1 MARLLPTSAR
11 SVPALYWLVAAF
23 ALLASFA
30 WRQRVAADTVSLRA
44 RAAAVHLHLARS
56 DLELRWVGR
65 QRARLEARLEVD
77 AREAR
82 GRRARLNT
90 LLRRLDAAERRAYEA
105 RDWAAE
111 HRARGD
117 GQRISPSAWH
127 TIAPDGSCPAE
138 VPQWDWQLLL
148 RAAQLPPGAARLA
161 ALDALRA
168 TSNLPRSELDLL
180 ASTYA
185 RVLANPE
192 FAGLLDADHPRCPPR
207 APFASVHGDRLLT
220 ISCADGAEPRYA
232 LDQRAEL
239 HTWTGPVRIGD
250 AETVLAFCD
259 DDLEVISH
267 PVLKPHLLPAEPKPW
282 ELPPPP
288 EKRRL
293 PSVIVFMVDAV
304 SRAHFRRSMPR
315 TLRVLERL
323 GAAGADTGG
332 GGDGVGDG
340 GGDGGAGGADGMGGG
355 RERLHVFDFEHFN
368 VVGYNSIPNQAPLY
382 CGVDA
387 DGLTTLRGEQCAWQ
401 FFKDRGGVSMFAEE
415 VHDGCEGATGMMQVG
430 RLDLVARLGALDDE
444 LLITISG
451 SARHFPYPAGGRA
464 QRVLRRSGHDAA
476 PPVVAAILLEARQ
489 VRSRRHLGV

>member
-1 MARLLPTSAR
+1 MARLLPT

-30 WRQRVAADTVSLRA
+30 WRQCISADTASLRA
-44 RAAAVHLHLARS
+44 RAAAVRMHLARS
-56 DLELRWVGR
+56 DVELRWVER

-127 TIAPDGSCPAE
+127 AIAPDGSCPAE

-282 ELPPPP
+282 ELPLPQ

-323 GAAGADTGG
+323 GAAGAGTGG
-332 GGDGVGDG
+332 GGDGG
-340 GGDGGAGGADGMGGG
+340 GGDGGADGMGGG

-387 DGLTTLRGEQCAWQ
+387 DGLSTLRGEQCAWQ
-401 FFKDRGGVSMFAEE
+401 FFKERGGVSMFAEE
-415 VHDGCEGATGMMQVG
+415 VHDGCEGATGMMQVVLFPDLAA
-430 RLDLVARLGALDDE
+430 RLDDDV
-444 LLITISG
+444 LITIMGHSACSRRTPLSSSG
-451 SARHFPYPAGGRA
+451 
-464 QRVLRRSGHDAA
+464 RRSSATHTTST
-476 PPVVAAILLEARQ
+476 RT
-489 VRSRRHLGV
+489 